1 MHQLMTTLYFTSKII
16 ALTIDIKRLQFL
28 FSVQN
33 DLLDYDIF
41 SFMWAAVLIYA
52 RTIKNR
58 MNGD

>member
-1 MHQLMTTLYFTSKII
+1 MTALYFTSKII
-16 ALTIDIKRLQFL
+16 ALTTYIKRLQFL

-41 SFMWAAVLIYA
+41 SFMRAAVLIYA